1 VTTRARSASA
11 LLVLLLVAAPAHA
24 APVGTGAPL
33 AVLGLE
39 AESAHDVAAQTLTNE
54 LRQAVV
60 DSAGHSLYVS
70 NPALLLA
77 AGSAKCDLAPFG
89 RRYGPE
95 TDRGIDTGCQRSIKT
110 RLGIGQLLWGHLYE
124 EGGTLR
130 AKVHV
135 FRDGRPGRV
144 ETLAY
149 DASAPK
155 RLAQRFYRKL
165 IEPESSGDVRL
176 TGDASFEGTEL
187 WVDGKVEGTYKP
199 GLELTLSTGEHAFEL
214 RRESRVVARAKA
226 PVTTGKASEVRLAF
240 VPRTDLDPTAGLR
253 DSPPVVVTS
262 GAPWKR
268 TAGFVGLGVGA
279 AGLVGAGLFYALR
292 QREENDLE
300 ERCRAQAACL
310 PEARPSIDRS
320 ERWEALSWAS
330 LGLGLASAGVG
341 TFLLFTA
348 PKSSADR
355 AAFGLRVRA
364 GGVPLPGGG
373 LSTFVLEGF

>member
-1 VTTRARSASA
+1 MTTRARSASA
-11 LLVLLLVAAPAHA
+11 LLVVLLAATPAKA

-60 DSAGHSLYVS
+60 DSPGHSLYVS

-77 AGSAKCDLAPFG
+77 AGSTKCDLVPFG

-95 TDRGIDTGCQRSIKT
+95 TDRGIDTGCQRSITT

-124 EGGTLR
+124 EGGVVR

-135 FRDGRPGRV
+135 FRDGKPGRV

-155 RLAQRFYRKL
+155 RLARRFYLKL

-176 TGDASFEGTEL
+176 GGDASFEGAEL
-187 WVDGKVEGTYKP
+187 WVDGKAEGAYRP
-199 GLELTLSTGEHAFEL
+199 GLELTLPAGEHAFEL

-226 PVTTGKASEVRLAF
+226 SVVVGKASEVRLVF
-240 VPRTDLDPTAGLR
+240 VPRTDLDPTAGFR
-253 DSPPVVVTS
+253 DPPPVVVTP
-262 GAPWKR
+262 GATWRR

-279 AGLVGAGLFYALR
+279 VGLVGAGLFYALR
-292 QREENDLE
+292 QGEESDLE
-300 ERCRAQAACL
+300 DRCRAQAACL
-310 PEARPSIDRS
+310 PEARAGIDRS

-330 LGLGLASAGVG
+330 LGLGLAGAGVG
-341 TFLLFTA
+341 TFLLITA
-348 PKSSADR
+348 PKSSDR

-373 LSTFVLEGF
+373 LSTLVLEGF